1 MWSTITLKILLVK
14 NKIKKSFSVLPGE
27 SFDLESIQNYVSSF
41 TNVNELTTHVQA
53 TNSYSLGPV

>member
-1 MWSTITLKILLVK
+1 MSSTIILKILLVK

-41 TNVNELTTHVQA
+41 TDVLTTHVQA
-53 TNSYSLGPV
+53 TNSYFLGPV